1 MSAAKRRDPVRP
13 SRRDSLPAGCG
24 PTRRRSFLAALP
36 ALTAAGCGYA
46 LVGRGGGSI
55 DASIRRIGV
64 PLFLDRTGKPQIDQ
78 KVTDKVIEELL
89 KRGKVDVVSQRDGV
103 DAVVEGE
110 LIAYDVA
117 PIGFSDDP
125 TATPGAPGGATTQ
138 ASHYGIT
145 LTARVRWTKPGAR
158 EPMWMSDAYSVR
170 DEYELGNDPATFFD
184 REEQA
189 IERLTTVFARNLVAA
204 MLEAF

>member
-1 MSAAKRRDPVRP
+1 V
-13 SRRDSLPAGCG
+13 SRRA
-24 PTRRRSFLAALP
+24 FLVALP
-36 ALTAAGCGYA
+36 ALAASACGYA

-55 DASIRRIGV
+55 DPSIKRIGV
-64 PLFLDRTGKPQIDQ
+64 PLFLDRTGKPRIDQ
-78 KVTDKVIEELL
+78 KVTQKVIEELL

-103 DAVVEGE
+103 DAIVEGE
-110 LIAYDVA
+110 LIAYDAA

-125 TATPGAPGGATTQ
+125 TANPGAPAGATTQ

-145 LTARVRWTKPGAR
+145 LTARVKWTKTGVR
-158 EPMWMSDAYSVR
+158 EPMWVADAYSVR

-184 REEQA
+184 KEEQA
-189 IERLTTVFARNLVAA
+189 IDRLTTVFARNLVAA